1 MNPVTVFTRDVIS
14 ILLFNHTYKWSAIYN
29 DRSKKGSRLSL

>member
-14 ILLFNHTYKWSAIYN
+14 ILLFNHTYKCSAIYN